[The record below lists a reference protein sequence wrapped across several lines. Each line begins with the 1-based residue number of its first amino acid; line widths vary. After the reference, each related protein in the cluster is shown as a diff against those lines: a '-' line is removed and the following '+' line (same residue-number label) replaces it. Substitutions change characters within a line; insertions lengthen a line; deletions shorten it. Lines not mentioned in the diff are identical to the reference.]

1 MLRTLFGVQT
11 NAKKRD
17 AALEEVRTAVEDL
30 VLSGGHAAELLPR
43 SPDVMQAQACSQ
55 HALHRTCIASAFW
68 KWDLVHQLGMVYGRW
83 WNNIQTVVTN
93 MLSPKEL
100 ALVTLLVPA
109 QGILRLQTEFYQ
121 GDKR

>member
-30 VLSGGHAAELLPR
+30 VLAGGHAAELLPR

-55 HALHRTCIASAFW
+55 HAVLRTCIAICLLEVGS
-68 KWDLVHQLGMVYGRW
+68 GPPTG
-83 WNNIQTVVTN
+83 NNFMAGGGIIFQTVRTDI
-93 MLSPKEL
+93 LSPKAL
-100 ALVTLLVPA
+100 A
-109 QGILRLQTEFYQ
+109 I
-121 GDKR
+121 